1 MADVRRNPGNLGA
14 WTAYTPTWT
23 GNTTNPTIGTG
34 SIVGAFAQIGKV
46 VNFRILLTMG
56 SSTTY
61 GSGFYS
67 FGVPVP
73 ALSGAAGS
81 YSTVGS
87 VVALDNS
94 STLIYEANPCLLTT
108 TAVILRYQ
116 TGGLFSNLAPVT
128 FAVSDIIAIN
138 GTYQA
143 A

>member
-23 GNTTNPTIGTG
+23 GNTTNPAIGNGT
-34 SIVGAFAQIGKV
+34 IVGAFAQIGKV
-46 VNFRILLTMG
+46 VNFRILVTMG
-56 SSTTY
+56 STTTY
-61 GSGFYS
+61 GTGYYS
-67 FGVPVP
+67 FGLPTA
-73 ALSGAAGS
+73 ALSGATGS

-108 TAVILRYQ
+108 TTVILRYQ
-116 TGGLFSNLAPVT
+116 TGGLFSNVAPVT
-128 FAVSDIIAIN
+128 FATSDVISIR